1 MKHFI
6 LLPLACVFAA
16 CASTATQPPAQAP
29 APAPAQPGDAPPGNV
44 QGSLELAPGL
54 SELTVSCRNAELP
67 GENAL
72 DDDCD
77 GSIDKL
83 PRASLLTVAW
93 ANPGDAEVAFAL
105 RDAGPQ
111 GVADADSIAASACVA
126 DHRVSTG
133 HASYTSAAPGKHAL
147 VLRYLRPCVS
157 EGPLTV
163 AVSLATPEGTKA
175 YLVQLEPGKERE
187 LGTLTVR

>member
-1 MKHFI
+1 VKHI
-6 LLPLACVFAA
+6 PVLTLFALVSA
-16 CASTATQPPAQAP
+16 CAASVAQSPGAAP
-29 APAPAQPGDAPPGNV
+29 APAPAPPGESPA
-44 QGSLELAPGL
+44 GDGHGTLELAPGL
-54 SELTVSCRNAELP
+54 SELSLSCRSAELP
-67 GENAL
+67 RANAL

-77 GSIDKL
+77 GTIDQL
-83 PRASLLTVAW
+83 PRGALLTVAW

-111 GVADADSIAASACVA
+111 GVVDADAIAASACVA
-126 DHRVSTG
+126 DHGVSTG
-133 HASYTSAAPGKHAL
+133 HASYDRAAPGKHAL
-147 VLRYLRPCVS
+147 VLRYLRPCTS
-157 EGPLTV
+157 EAALTV